1 MVHGTSLLYFTKGS
15 DAAIEYVNQTWS
27 TMLDWLIGVIS

>member
-1 MVHGTSLLYFTKGS
+1 MVHGTSLLYFTKGP

-27 TMLDWLIGVIS
+27 TMLDWLIGMIS